1 MPALQ
6 NSAFLCALNLE
17 AHPALMQQ
25 LPLQLTERRL
35 WRRRPHSS
43 GLAGR
48 PTGASLPL
56 ARALSGPSTSASA
69 LSETGAQHQRGV
81 TFAGGRPRRVDRTR
95 LQAVHARVRRIACV
109 GARA

>member
-56 ARALSGPSTSASA
+56 ARALARPPPPA
-69 LSETGAQHQRGV
+69 L
-81 TFAGGRPRRVDRTR
+81 FRR
-95 LQAVHARVRRIACV
+95 Q
-109 GARA
+109 